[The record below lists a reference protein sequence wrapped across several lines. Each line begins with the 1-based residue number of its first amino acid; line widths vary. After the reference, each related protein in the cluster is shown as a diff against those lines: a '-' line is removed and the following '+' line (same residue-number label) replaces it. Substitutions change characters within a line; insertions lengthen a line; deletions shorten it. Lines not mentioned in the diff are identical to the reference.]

1 MNVIPLIVLFLLL
14 LLVTGAAGYLLYRQ
28 RQTILDIRN
37 SRDEIEGKER
47 LAFDFLHGLGA
58 ELQKDYSAAN
68 MHRYIV
74 EGIVH
79 VLDGHGAALY
89 LLDQSRERLAPAY
102 ISGGCPPLIALPDS
116 VIAATDDRPS
126 ALTSYLRLQSISA
139 NHPVYSLPLKSHH
152 SLRIDNLA
160 EYPAFKDSTTEL
172 HEDVALII
180 GPLIYAE
187 KPLGLIMVA
196 RQLPKPSFTDNEVD
210 VFDSMAD
217 QSSFALGSAMV
228 HKDAHDKRLLDSE
241 LRTAS
246 EFQRILLPA
255 CAPKLASF
263 EIAASNSPAKVV
275 SGDYFDYVEVDEEH
289 LGVAIAD
296 VSGKGVPA
304 SLIMATC
311 RSVLR
316 AKAVRNTS
324 PSEVLRVVNRQIFPD
339 IREDMFIT
347 MAYLILNG
355 ASDQVTMARAG
366 HNPPFVYR
374 QATGEVEDVGGV
386 GMAVGIDSGGVF
398 DRILKDQEFSF
409 YHGDVILLYTDGVTE
424 ALNEKGEE
432 YGEDRMRDALKRYAG
447 KSAQELID
455 KIAEEVDEFAGG
467 KEQSDDITLIAIK
480 KG

>member
-1 MNVIPLIVLFLLL
+1 MSAVPLIISIFLLL
-14 LLVTGAAGYLLYRQ
+14 LVSGGAGYFLYRQ
-28 RQTILDIRN
+28 RETIERLRT
-37 SRDEIEGKER
+37 SRDAIEGKER

-58 ELQKDYSAAN
+58 ELQTDYSASN

-79 VLDGHGAALY
+79 VLEGNGAALY
-89 LLDQSRERLAPAY
+89 LLDQSRERLAPTY

-116 VIAATDDRPS
+116 VIAATDERPR
-126 ALTSYLRLQSISA
+126 AVTSYLRLQSISA
-139 NHPVYSLPLKSHH
+139 SHPVYGLPLKNHET
-152 SLRIDNLA
+152 LKIDDLA
-160 EYPAFKDSTTEL
+160 EYPAFKASVTDL
-172 HEDVALII
+172 HKGVALII

-196 RQLPKPSFTDNEVD
+196 RQQPKPSFSDNEIA
-210 VFDSMAD
+210 VFSSLAD

-228 HKDAHDKRLLDSE
+228 HKEAHDKRLLDSE

-246 EFQRILLPA
+246 EFQRILLPDS
-255 CAPKLASF
+255 APKLAAF
-263 EIAASNSPAKVV
+263 EIAASNEPAKVV
-275 SGDYFDYVEVDEEH
+275 SGDYFDYVEVDQDH

-316 AKAVRNTS
+316 AKAVEHLS
-324 PSEVLRVVNRQIFPD
+324 PAEVLKVVNRQIFPD

-355 ASDQVTMARAG
+355 QNDNVIMARAG
-366 HNPPFVYR
+366 HNPPLVYR
-374 QATGEVEDVGGV
+374 HESGSVEEIGPV

-398 DRILKDQEFSF
+398 ERILKDHEFLLG
-409 YHGDVILLYTDGVTE
+409 HGDVLLLYTDGVTE

-432 YGEDRMRDALKRYAG
+432 FGEERMRDSLKRNAS
-447 KSAQELID
+447 KSAQQVID
-455 KIAEEVDEFAGG
+455 GLAREVKKFAGR